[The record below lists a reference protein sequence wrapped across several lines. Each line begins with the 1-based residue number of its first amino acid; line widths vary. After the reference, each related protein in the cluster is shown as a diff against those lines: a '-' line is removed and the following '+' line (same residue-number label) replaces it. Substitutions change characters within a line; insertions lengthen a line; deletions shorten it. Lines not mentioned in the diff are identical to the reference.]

1 MQLKAFLKHSMAVL
15 LMSFAI
21 LMYLAKTE
29 GDLMLVYFF
38 FCSIYSPVG
47 GLMLMSVQK
56 HLRLKFLPY
65 VIATFLCT
73 IVGVV
78 LTRVVMVSLGS

>member
-65 VIATFLCT
+65 LIATFLCT
-73 IVGVV
+73 ILAMV
-78 LTRVVMVSLGS
+78 LTMVVIFSLGT